1 MKAGYYT
8 GDYGYEVRDI
18 PERRPIADEV
28 KIRVAWCGL
37 CGTDIHKFQGKNGAS
52 VVIGDYGYE
61 VRDIPERRPIAD
73 EVKIRVAWCGL
84 CGTDIHK
91 FQGKN
96 GASVVI
102 PPIILGHECSGIVTE
117 VGPECKYF
125 KVGDRVA
132 CDPSW
137 GCGKCIWCQ
146 QGLPN
151 FCLERHGVA
160 KGFAEYVYPPE
171 KNVYHIADTLDLE
184 AAAFTE
190 PLSCAVHGM
199 DLIGIQSGKTVAMY
213 GMGAIGSLM
222 LQLIRLTGAAKIIVI
237 EREAEKRRLAL
248 ELGATMA
255 ISDQEIEEVAKQENI
270 DYVIECIGLK
280 STMEQAIRIAGK
292 YAKVLLFGLGDPE
305 QPISFNQFEA
315 YTKELSIYTSFL
327 NPLCSERAVHLLE
340 SGQINTKKIISA
352 KLTLEEMGE
361 ELKTLRY
368 ARKGKVL
375 VSVSGEH

>member
-8 GDYGYEVRDI
+8 GD
-18 PERRPIADEV
+18 
-28 KIRVAWCGL
+28 
-37 CGTDIHKFQGKNGAS
+37 F
-52 VVIGDYGYE
+52 GYE

-190 PLSCAVHGM
+190 PLSCAAHGM

-222 LQLIRLTGAAKIIVI
+222 Q
-237 EREAEKRRLAL
+237 
-248 ELGATMA
+248 
-255 ISDQEIEEVAKQENI
+255 
-270 DYVIECIGLK
+270 
-280 STMEQAIRIAGK
+280 
-292 YAKVLLFGLGDPE
+292 
-305 QPISFNQFEA
+305 
-315 YTKELSIYTSFL
+315 
-327 NPLCSERAVHLLE
+327 HLLIE
-340 SGQINTKKIISA
+340 
-352 KLTLEEMGE
+352 
-361 ELKTLRY
+361 
-368 ARKGKVL
+368 
-375 VSVSGEH
+375 

>member
-1 MKAGYYT
+1 MKAGYY
-8 GDYGYEVRDI
+8 
-18 PERRPIADEV
+18 
-28 KIRVAWCGL
+28 
-37 CGTDIHKFQGKNGAS
+37 
-52 VVIGDYGYE
+52 IGDYGYE
-61 VRDIPERRPIAD
+61 VRDIPDRKPEAD

-125 KVGDRVA
+125 QPGDRVA

-160 KGFAEYVYPPE
+160 KGFAQYVYPPE

-184 AAAFTE
+184 TAAFTE
-190 PLSCAVHGM
+190 PLSCAIHGM
-199 DLIGIQSGKTVAMY
+199 DLIQVQSGKTVAMY

-237 EREAEKRRLAL
+237 EREEEKRRLAL

-292 YAKVLLFGLGDPE
+292 HAKVLLFGLGDPK

-315 YTKELSIYTSFL
+315 YTKELSIYTSYL

>member
-8 GDYGYEVRDI
+8 
-18 PERRPIADEV
+18 
-28 KIRVAWCGL
+28 
-37 CGTDIHKFQGKNGAS
+37 
-52 VVIGDYGYE
+52 GDYGYE

-125 KVGDRVA
+125 KVGDHVA

>member
-1 MKAGYYT
+1 MRAGYYT
-8 GDYGYEVRDI
+8 GDRTYEVREI
-18 PERRPIADEV
+18 PDREPID
-28 KIRVAWCGL
+28 
-37 CGTDIHKFQGKNGAS
+37 
-52 VVIGDYGYE
+52 
-61 VRDIPERRPIAD
+61 D

-102 PPIILGHECSGIVTE
+102 PPIILGHECSGTVVA
-117 VGPECKYF
+117 VGPDSKYF

-137 GCGKCIWCQ
+137 GCGKCSYCQ

-160 KGFAEYVYPPE
+160 KGFADYVYPPE
-171 KNVYHIADTLDLE
+171 KNVYHISDSLDLE
-184 AAAFTE
+184 TAAFAE
-190 PLSCAVHGM
+190 PLSCAIHGL
-199 DLIGIQSGKTVAMY
+199 DLIKIKSGKTVVMY

-222 LQLIRLTGAAKIIVI
+222 LQLIRYTGAAQIIVV
-237 EREAEKRRLAL
+237 EREEEKRKLAL

-255 ISDQEIEEVAKQENI
+255 VNDAEIENVSRDINI
-270 DYVIECIGLK
+270 DYVVECIGLK

-292 YAKVLLFGLGDPE
+292 NSKVLLFGLGDPD

-327 NPLCSERAVHLLE
+327 NPLSTERAVHLLE
-340 SGQINTKKIISA
+340 SGLIDTKKIISA
-352 KLTLEEMGE
+352 EISLEEMGK
-361 ELKTLRY
+361 ELETLEF
-368 ARKGKVL
+368 ARKGKVM
-375 VSVSGEH
+375 VSLSGEH

>member
-8 GDYGYEVRDI
+8 
-18 PERRPIADEV
+18 
-28 KIRVAWCGL
+28 
-37 CGTDIHKFQGKNGAS
+37 
-52 VVIGDYGYE
+52 GDYGYE

-248 ELGATMA
+248 ELG
-255 ISDQEIEEVAKQENI
+255 
-270 DYVIECIGLK
+270 
-280 STMEQAIRIAGK
+280 
-292 YAKVLLFGLGDPE
+292 DPE

>member
-1 MKAGYYT
+1 MRAGYYT
-8 GDYGYEVRDI
+8 GDRTYEVREI
-18 PERRPIADEV
+18 PDREPID
-28 KIRVAWCGL
+28 
-37 CGTDIHKFQGKNGAS
+37 
-52 VVIGDYGYE
+52 
-61 VRDIPERRPIAD
+61 D

-102 PPIILGHECSGIVTE
+102 PPIILGHECSGTVVA
-117 VGPECKYF
+117 VGPDSKYF

-137 GCGKCIWCQ
+137 GCGKCSYCQ

-160 KGFAEYVYPPE
+160 KGFADYVYPPE
-171 KNVYHIADTLDLE
+171 KNVYHISDSLDLE
-184 AAAFTE
+184 TAAFAE
-190 PLSCAVHGM
+190 PLSCAIHGL
-199 DLIGIQSGKTVAMY
+199 DLIKIKSGKTVVMY

-222 LQLIRLTGAAKIIVI
+222 LQLIRYTGAAQIIVV
-237 EREAEKRRLAL
+237 EREEEKRKLAL

-255 ISDQEIEEVAKQENI
+255 VNDAEIEKVSRDINI
-270 DYVIECIGLK
+270 DYVVECIGLK
-280 STMEQAIRIAGK
+280 STMEQAIRVAGK
-292 YAKVLLFGLGDPE
+292 NSKVLLFGLGDPD

-327 NPLCSERAVHLLE
+327 NPLSTERAVHLLE
-340 SGQINTKKIISA
+340 SGLIDTKKIISA
-352 KLTLEEMGE
+352 EISLEEMGK
-361 ELKTLRY
+361 ELETLEF
-368 ARKGKVL
+368 ARKGKVM
-375 VSVSGEH
+375 VSLSGEH